1 MKYKISM
8 VSLGCSKNLI
18 DSEQMIGVLKGKDY
32 EVTEDQSE
40 ADIIV
45 VNTCGFIDKA
55 KEESIETI
63 LEAAGQKET
72 GNCKC
77 IIVAGCLSERYREE
91 LLDEIPEVDGVLGT
105 GNIVEIAE
113 IVERSLNGE
122 RVSRFGDVDADYFED
137 SKRVITTPSY
147 SAYIKISE
155 GCDNFCTYCIIPK
168 LRGKYR
174 SRKMESVLEEAK
186 LLAESGTKELI
197 LIAQDT
203 SKYGIDLYGEYNLPK
218 LLDELQ
224 KIEGIEWIRI
234 LYIYPETFTD
244 ELIDAMARNTKVAN
258 YVDLPIQHINDS
270 VLKLMNRKT
279 DKQSI
284 TALIEKLRNRIPDIV
299 IRTTLIVGFP
309 GEGES
314 EFEEL
319 KEYVREIK
327 FDRLGVFA
335 YSQEEGTPA
344 AKMSNQVDE
353 DEKEKRQFEIMEIQ
367 KNISEEKSRANVGR
381 IFDVLIEEKIEEG
394 VYIGRTYMDSPE
406 IDGLVYVH
414 TGSELEIG
422 NFEKVKVKDALEYD
436 LIGDVWDELSE

>member
-1 MKYKISM
+1 MTYKISM

-32 EVTEDQSE
+32 EVTEDHSE

-55 KEESIETI
+55 KEESIDTI
-63 LEAAGQKET
+63 LEAAEQKVH
-72 GNCKC
+72 GKCKC
-77 IIVAGCLSERYREE
+77 LIVAGCLSERYREE

-113 IVERSLNGE
+113 IVEKSLAGE
-122 RVSRFGDVDADYFED
+122 RVSKFGDVDADYFED
-137 SKRVITTPSY
+137 SKRVISTPSH

-155 GCDNFCTYCIIPK
+155 GCDNLCTYCIIPK

-174 SRKMESVLEEAK
+174 SRKIESILDEARE
-186 LLAESGTKELI
+186 LAESGTKELI

-203 SKYGIDLYGEYNLPK
+203 SKYGMDLYGEYRLPE

-224 KIEGIEWIRI
+224 KLEGIEWIRI

-244 ELIDAMARNTKVAN
+244 ELVDAIARNSKVAK
-258 YVDLPIQHINDS
+258 YVDIPIQHINDR

-279 DKQSI
+279 DKSSI
-284 TALIEKLRNRIPDIV
+284 TALVEKLRSKVEGIV

-309 GEGES
+309 GEGED
-314 EFEEL
+314 EFREL
-319 KEYVREIK
+319 KDYVEEMK

-335 YSQEEGTPA
+335 YSQEEDTPA
-344 AKMSNQVDE
+344 AKMKDQVDE
-353 DEKEKRQFEIMEIQ
+353 EVKEQRQLEVMKVQ
-367 KNISEEKSRANVGR
+367 KDISEEKSRSNIGR
-381 IFDVLIEEKIEEG
+381 KFRVLVEEKVEDG
-394 VYIGRTYMDSPE
+394 VYLGRTYMDSPE
-406 IDGLVYVH
+406 IDGLLYVH
-414 TGSELEIG
+414 SDRELEIG
-422 NFEKVKVKDALEYD
+422 EFQTVIVKDALEYD
-436 LIGDVWDELSE
+436 LIGDVADELS

>member
-1 MKYKISM
+1 MKHKISM

-32 EVTEDQSE
+32 EVTEDHSE

-55 KEESIETI
+55 KEESIDTI
-63 LEAAGQKET
+63 LEAAEQKVH
-72 GNCKC
+72 GKCKC
-77 IIVAGCLSERYREE
+77 LIVAGCLSERYREE

-113 IVERSLNGE
+113 IVEKSLSGE
-122 RVSRFGDVDADYFED
+122 RVSKFGDVDADYFED
-137 SKRVITTPSY
+137 SKRVITTPSH

-174 SRKMESVLEEAK
+174 SRKMESILDEARE
-186 LLAESGTKELI
+186 LAESGTKELI

-203 SKYGIDLYGEYNLPK
+203 SKYGMDLYGEYRLPE
-218 LLDELQ
+218 LLDELE
-224 KIEGIEWIRI
+224 KLEGIEWIRI

-244 ELIDAMARNTKVAN
+244 ELVDAIARNSKVAK
-258 YVDLPIQHINDS
+258 YVDIPIQHINDR

-279 DKQSI
+279 DKDSI
-284 TALIEKLRNRIPDIV
+284 TALVEKLRSRVEGIV

-309 GEGES
+309 GEGEA
-314 EFEEL
+314 EFREL
-319 KEYVREIK
+319 KDYVAEMK

-335 YSQEEGTPA
+335 YSQEEDTPA
-344 AKMSNQVDE
+344 AKMADQVDE
-353 DEKEKRQFEIMEIQ
+353 KVKEQRQLEVMKVQ
-367 KNISEEKSRANVGR
+367 KDISEEKSRSNIGR
-381 IFDVLIEEKIEEG
+381 KFRVLLEEKVEEG
-394 VYIGRTYMDSPE
+394 VYLGRTYMDSPE

-414 TGSELEIG
+414 SDRELEIG
-422 NFEKVKVKDALEYD
+422 DFQEVIVKDALEYD
-436 LIGDVWDELSE
+436 LIGDVVDELS

>member
-1 MKYKISM
+1 MTYKISM

-32 EVTEDQSE
+32 EVTEDHSE

-55 KEESIETI
+55 KEESIDTI
-63 LEAAGQKET
+63 LEAAEQKVH
-72 GNCKC
+72 GKCKC
-77 IIVAGCLSERYREE
+77 LIVAGCLSERYREE

-113 IVERSLNGE
+113 IVEKSLAGE
-122 RVSRFGDVDADYFED
+122 RISKFGDVDADYFED
-137 SKRVITTPSY
+137 SKRVITTPSH

-155 GCDNFCTYCIIPK
+155 GCDNLCTYCIIPK

-174 SRKMESVLEEAK
+174 SRKIESILDEARE
-186 LLAESGTKELI
+186 LAESGTKELI

-203 SKYGIDLYGEYNLPK
+203 SKYGMDLYGDYRLPE
-218 LLDELQ
+218 LLDEIQ
-224 KIEGIEWIRI
+224 KLEGIEWIRI

-244 ELIDAMARNTKVAN
+244 ELVDAIARNSKVAK
-258 YVDLPIQHINDS
+258 YVDIPIQHINDR

-279 DKQSI
+279 DKASI
-284 TALIEKLRNRIPDIV
+284 TALVEKLRSKVEDIV

-309 GEGES
+309 GEGDA
-314 EFEEL
+314 EFREL
-319 KEYVREIK
+319 KDYVGEMK

-335 YSQEEGTPA
+335 YSQEEDTPA
-344 AKMSNQVDE
+344 AKMKDQVDE
-353 DEKEKRQFEIMEIQ
+353 QVKEQRQLEVMKVQ
-367 KNISEEKSRANVGR
+367 KDISEEKSRAKVGR
-381 IFDVLIEEKIEEG
+381 KFRVLVEEKVEDG
-394 VYIGRTYMDSPE
+394 VYLGRTYMDSPE

-414 TGSELEIG
+414 SDRELEIG
-422 NFEKVKVKDALEYD
+422 EFQTVIVKDALEYD
-436 LIGDVWDELSE
+436 LIGDVADELS

>member
-1 MKYKISM
+1 MTYKISM

-32 EVTEDQSE
+32 EVTEDHSE

-55 KEESIETI
+55 KEESIDTI
-63 LEAAGQKET
+63 LEAAEQKAH
-72 GNCKC
+72 GKCKC
-77 IIVAGCLSERYREE
+77 LIVAGCLSERYREE

-113 IVERSLNGE
+113 IVEKSLAGE
-122 RVSRFGDVDADYFED
+122 RVSKFGDVDADYFED
-137 SKRVITTPSY
+137 SKRVISTPSH

-155 GCDNFCTYCIIPK
+155 GCDNLCTYCIIPK

-174 SRKMESVLEEAK
+174 SRKIESILDEARG
-186 LLAESGTKELI
+186 LAESGTKELI

-203 SKYGIDLYGEYNLPK
+203 SKYGMDLYGEYRLPE

-224 KIEGIEWIRI
+224 KLEGIEWIRI

-244 ELIDAMARNTKVAN
+244 ELVDAIARNSKVAK
-258 YVDLPIQHINDS
+258 YVDIPIQHINDR

-279 DKQSI
+279 DKSSI
-284 TALIEKLRNRIPDIV
+284 TALVEKLRSKVEGIV

-309 GEGES
+309 GEEED
-314 EFEEL
+314 EFREL
-319 KEYVREIK
+319 KDYVGEMK

-335 YSQEEGTPA
+335 YSQEEDTPA
-344 AKMSNQVDE
+344 AKMKDQVDE
-353 DEKEKRQFEIMEIQ
+353 EVKEQRQLEVMKVQ
-367 KNISEEKSRANVGR
+367 KDISEEKSRSNIGR
-381 IFDVLIEEKIEEG
+381 KFRVLIEEKVEDG
-394 VYIGRTYMDSPE
+394 VYLGRTYMDSPE

-414 TGSELEIG
+414 SDRKLEIG
-422 NFEKVKVKDALEYD
+422 EFQTVIVKDALEYD
-436 LIGDVWDELSE
+436 LIGDVADELS